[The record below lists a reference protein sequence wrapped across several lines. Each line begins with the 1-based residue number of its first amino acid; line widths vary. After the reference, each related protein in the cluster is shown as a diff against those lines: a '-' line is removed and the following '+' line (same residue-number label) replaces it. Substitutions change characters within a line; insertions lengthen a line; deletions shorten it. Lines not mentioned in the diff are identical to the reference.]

1 MRARGEDEE
10 PWIIT
15 FDKLVSATGF
25 PAVMQRI
32 LKILEAAYGY
42 PVDIEFTVN
51 FKKGGDFNVNLLQ
64 CRPMQTKGLGHR
76 VKIPKTIPKNKI
88 VFQSAGNFLGGNISQ
103 AIDRIIYVD
112 PQAYCALDTQSERYD
127 VARVVGELNRQLGGQ
142 EKKTVMLLG
151 PGRWGTTTP
160 SLGVPVAF
168 AEINHIAILGEIAFS
183 TENASPEISFGTHF
197 FQDLVETGIFY
208 VALFPDDGDAYFD
221 QKFFDAVPKTLKKIV
236 PQYKKYEHVVKVYDV
251 KKDELR
257 IAADI
262 LTQRVV
268 CFFE

>member
-1 MRARGEDEE
+1 VV
-10 PWIIT
+10 P
-15 FDKLVSATGF
+15 
-25 PAVMQRI
+25 
-32 LKILEAAYGY
+32 
-42 PVDIEFTVN
+42 
-51 FKKGGDFNVNLLQ
+51 
-64 CRPMQTKGLGHR
+64 
-76 VKIPKTIPKNKI
+76 IPTLP
-88 VFQSAGNFLGGNISQ
+88 FWTTS
-103 AIDRIIYVD
+103 VD
-112 PQAYCALDTQSERYD
+112 P
-127 VARVVGELNRQLGGQ
+127 
-142 EKKTVMLLG
+142 
-151 PGRWGTTTP
+151 P
-160 SLGVPVAF
+160 
-168 AEINHIAILGEIAFS
+168 